1 MEKAKAS
8 GGLFSLVISYV
19 WLAALWSGYRLWG
32 QNLLYGAL
40 PELPAA
46 FFEGAVKLLIYG
58 LPVLVLI
65 KTKKADLVS
74 PANRW
79 LRVNRETFTV
89 GLGGGALF
97 LTFFL
102 LVNLMKNGMQGLVF
116 QSPGA
121 GEILSTVLFAGLTE
135 ELFFRGL
142 LLNSLMTRLSFVKA
156 DVITALA
163 FALIHL
169 PSWLSSGGVHPA
181 VLLTNL
187 VSVFVVGLLLGGV
200 FEKSRNL
207 WGPFFF
213 HALYNFGVIFL
224 TV

>member
-1 MEKAKAS
+1 M
-8 GGLFSLVISYV
+8 GLALGYV
-19 WLAALWSGYRLWG
+19 WLAALWSLYRLWG

-40 PELPAA
+40 PEVPAA
-46 FFEGAVKLLIYG
+46 LAEGAIKLLIYG
-58 LPVLVLI
+58 LPVLVLV
-65 KTKKADLVS
+65 KTKKAALAA

-79 LRVNRETFTV
+79 FRFNRETVTM

-97 LTFFL
+97 LAFFL
-102 LVNLMKNGMQGLVF
+102 LMNLLKNGVQGLAF
-116 QSPGA
+116 HSPGA

-142 LLNSLMTRLSFVKA
+142 VLNSLMTRLSFVKA
-156 DVITALA
+156 DVITAAA

-169 PSWLSSGGVHPA
+169 PSWLSSGGVSPA
-181 VLLTNL
+181 VLLTNI

-213 HALYNFGVIFL
+213 HALYNFAVIFL
-224 TV
+224 AV

>member
-1 MEKAKAS
+1 M
-8 GGLFSLVISYV
+8 GLALSYV
-19 WLAALWSGYRLWG
+19 WLASLWSLYRLWG

-40 PELPAA
+40 PEVPAA
-46 FFEGAVKLLIYG
+46 LAEGAIKLVIYG
-58 LPVLVLI
+58 LPVLVLV
-65 KTKKADLVS
+65 KTKKAALAA

-79 LRVNRETFTV
+79 LRFNRATVRV

-97 LTFFL
+97 LAFFL
-102 LVNLMKNGMQGLVF
+102 LMNLMKNGMQGLDF
-116 QSPGA
+116 HSPGA

-156 DVITALA
+156 DVIAASA

-181 VLLTNL
+181 ALLANIA
-187 VSVFVVGLLLGGV
+187 SVFVVGLLLGGV

-207 WGPFFF
+207 WGPFLF
-213 HALYNFGVIFL
+213 HALYNFAVFFL
-224 TV
+224 AV

>member
-1 MEKAKAS
+1 M
-8 GGLFSLVISYV
+8 GLALSYV
-19 WLAALWSGYRLWG
+19 WLASLWSLYRLWG

-40 PELPAA
+40 PEVPAA
-46 FFEGAVKLLIYG
+46 LAEGAIKLVIYG
-58 LPVLVLI
+58 LPVLVLV
-65 KTKKADLVS
+65 KAKKAALAA

-79 LRVNRETFTV
+79 LRFNRATVTV

-97 LTFFL
+97 LAFFL
-102 LVNLMKNGMQGLVF
+102 LMNLMKNGMQGLDF
-116 QSPGA
+116 HSPGA
-121 GEILSTVLFAGLTE
+121 GEIFSTVLFAGLTE

-156 DVITALA
+156 DVIAASA

-181 VLLTNL
+181 ALLANI

-207 WGPFFF
+207 WGPFLF
-213 HALYNFGVIFL
+213 HALYNFAVVFL
-224 TV
+224 AV